1 MDARRRARVA
11 SSLTVFLLAAAPP
24 AASAQARRPAAPPP
38 PAVAVPLPPPP
49 AGTELRS
56 AAPGWRFGAG
66 LEGVFP
72 LDAESGTG
80 VGLRLEA
87 VRPWRALGADADLD
101 LVLAATFG
109 YWGLSESVLVPNT
122 APGLPPLATGTSD
135 AGAFLARAVPAARIS
150 WRGFPGNRRIGL
162 YAEGGLGIGLGFV
175 STKTDV
181 TFQGQAT
188 AGETRF
194 GVIVRLAGGG
204 YYQAS
209 DGVRLWLQLVGL
221 DLSIGSGSS
230 TYGLAAGATFRL

>member
-1 MDARRRARVA
+1 MDAGRRARVA
-11 SSLTVFLLAAAPP
+11 SSLTVFLLAAAPSV
-24 AASAQARRPAAPPP
+24 ASAQARRPAAPPAA
-38 PAVAVPLPPPP
+38 AVAVPLPPPP
-49 AGTELRS
+49 AGTDLRTP
-56 AAPGWRFGAG
+56 PGWRFGAG
-66 LEGVFP
+66 LEAIFP

-109 YWGLSESVLVPNT
+109 YWGLSENVIVGNPV
-122 APGLPPLATGTSD
+122 PGLPPLASGTSD
-135 AGAFLARAVPAARIS
+135 GKAFLARAVPAARIS
-150 WRGFPGNRRIGL
+150 WRGFPGTRRIGL
-162 YAEGGLGIGLGFV
+162 YGEGGLGIGLGFV
-175 STKTDV
+175 STRTDV
-181 TFQGQAT
+181 TFQGRAT

-209 DGVRLWLQLVGL
+209 DGVRLWLQPVGL

>member
-1 MDARRRARVA
+1 MDAGRRARAA
-11 SSLTVFLLAAAPP
+11 SSLLLFIFAAAPL
-24 AASAQARRPAAPPP
+24 AAPAQARRPPP
-38 PAVAVPLPPPP
+38 PAPAAVPLPPPP
-49 AGTELRS
+49 AGTELRM
-56 AAPGWRFGAG
+56 ATPGWRLGVG
-66 LEGVFP
+66 LEGLFS
-72 LDAESGTG
+72 LDPDSGTG

-87 VRPWRALGADADLD
+87 IRPWRALGADADLD

-109 YWGLSESVLVPNT
+109 YWGLSEDVVLGSPV
-122 APGLPPLATGTSD
+122 PGLPPLATGTSE

-162 YAEGGLGIGLGFV
+162 YGEGGLGIGLSFV

-181 TFQGQAT
+181 TFQGRAT

-194 GVIVRLAGGG
+194 AVIVRLAGGG
-204 YYQAS
+204 YYDAS
-209 DGVRLWLQLVGL
+209 DGVRLWLQPVGL

>member
-1 MDARRRARVA
+1 MDAGRRAGLA

-24 AASAQARRPAAPPP
+24 AASAQARRPAAL

-66 LEGVFP
+66 LEAIFP

-87 VRPWRALGADADLD
+87 LRPWRALGADADLD

-109 YWGLSESVLVPNT
+109 YWGLSENVVVGNPV
-122 APGLPPLATGTSD
+122 PGLPPLASGTSD
-135 AGAFLARAVPAARIS
+135 GKAFLARAVPAARIS

-162 YAEGGLGIGLGFV
+162 YGEAGLGIGLNFV
-175 STKTDV
+175 STRTDV
-181 TFQGQAT
+181 TFQGRST
-188 AGETRF
+188 TGETRF

-204 YYQAS
+204 YYDAS
-209 DGVRLWLQLVGL
+209 GGVRLWLQPVGL